1 MKRDRL
7 ERLIFELDP
16 KSGPVSGSII
26 RIRSRSSTSR
36 NLVSDPSLGLA
47 LNYLQSFP
55 RGRGVKSMDFR
66 SDGDCRS
73 IPYTDDFFLND
84 DGLMMMASE
93 RKARALMRVQ
103 STKHEGVK

>member
-1 MKRDRL
+1 
-7 ERLIFELDP
+7 
-16 KSGPVSGSII
+16 
-26 RIRSRSSTSR
+26 
-36 NLVSDPSLGLA
+36 
-47 LNYLQSFP
+47 
-55 RGRGVKSMDFR
+55 MDFR